1 MHLTNVFVEPRKVLR
16 RGYGPAMRPMAAHFA
31 TRRPGRGQSANS
43 DIERLIQR
51 PSGLRTDKQMTTY
64 AAPIADMLFA
74 VKRLAGFDEVA
85 SLPGGDDLNDELLH
99 AIFEEGGKFAGG
111 VLAPLNRVGD
121 IQGAKLVN
129 GAVKTP
135 DGWRDAYGRFVD
147 GGWNAVPFDPDY
159 GGQGLPWLIATA
171 LFDLWHSANM
181 AFALCPMLTQAAVE
195 AVSRFGSPEQKQ
207 TYLRKMVSGEWT
219 GTMQLTEPQAG
230 SDLARIRTK
239 AVKEGDHYRI
249 TGQKIFITYGDH
261 DLTENTIHMVLA
273 RTPDAPEGV
282 KGISLFIAPKF
293 MVKPDGALGER
304 NDVRCVSLEEKMGI
318 HASPT
323 AVMQFGEG
331 KGAIGYLVGEENKG
345 LAYMFTMMNNARL
358 SVGLEGV
365 GICERA
371 YQKAASFARER
382 VQSRDIVSDS
392 PDPVAII
399 RHPDVRR
406 MLMTMRSLAEA
417 GRALAYYAAGK
428 LDVAHRHADVD
439 VRKAAQS
446 RVDLLIPI
454 VKAWCTENGSE
465 AAWNGVQVH
474 GGMGY
479 VEETGAAQFMRDA
492 KIAEIYEGSNGI
504 QANDL
509 IGRKISRDGAVEA
522 KKMIA
527 EMRDLDSALADG
539 GEALAGLRASLT
551 GAIDGLDRATD
562 WLLNQYA
569 IDARNAA
576 AGAMPY
582 LRLWGVTLGGW
593 LMARAFLAAQTDL
606 AAGEGDPTFLRNKI
620 ATAKFYGERLL
631 PRGLSYEAETM
642 AGAEALM
649 AIADEAM

>member
-1 MHLTNVFVEPRKVLR
+1 M
-16 RGYGPAMRPMAAHFA
+16 
-31 TRRPGRGQSANS
+31 S
-43 DIERLIQR
+43 D
-51 PSGLRTDKQMTTY
+51 Y
-64 AAPIADMLFA
+64 APPIADMRFA
-74 VKRLAGFDEVA
+74 ATKLAGFSEIA
-85 SLPGGDDLNDELLH
+85 AMSADDLNEELL
-99 AIFEEGGKFAGG
+99 ASIFEEGGKFAAG

-121 IQGAKLVN
+121 RQGSKLVN

-135 DGWRDAYGRFVD
+135 DGWRDAYQRFVE
-147 GGWNAVPFDPDY
+147 GGWNAVPFDPEF
-159 GGQGLPWLIATA
+159 GGQGLPWLVATA
-171 LFDLWHSANM
+171 LFDLWHSSNM

-195 AVSRFGSPEQKQ
+195 AVSKYGSPDQKAA
-207 TYLRKMVSGEWT
+207 YLSKMISGEWT

-230 SDLARIRTK
+230 SDLARIRAK
-239 AVKEGDHYRI
+239 AVREGDHYRI

-261 DLTENTIHMVLA
+261 DLTDNTIHMVLA

-282 KGISLFIAPKF
+282 KGISLFIVPKF
-293 MVKPDGALGER
+293 LVKEDGTPGAR
-304 NDVRCVSLEEKMGI
+304 NDVRCVSIEEKMGI

-323 AVMQFGEG
+323 AVMQYGEDG
-331 KGAIGYLVGEENKG
+331 GAIGYLVGEENKG

-365 GICERA
+365 AICERA

-382 VQSRDIVSDS
+382 IQSRDIAGDD

-406 MLMTMRSLAEA
+406 MLMTMRSLAQA

-428 LDVAHRHADVD
+428 LDIAHRAGDAA
-439 VRKAAQS
+439 VREAAQS

-474 GGMGY
+474 GGMGFI
-479 VEETGAAQFMRDA
+479 EETGAAQFMRDA

-509 IGRKISRDGAVEA
+509 IGRKVSRDGAVEA

-527 EMRDLDSALADG
+527 EMREIDAALADS
-539 GEALAGLRASLT
+539 GETIAGLRANLAKS
-551 GAIDGLDRATD
+551 IDALERATD
-562 WLLNQYA
+562 WLLAQYKN
-569 IDARNAA
+569 DVRNAA

-582 LRLWGVTLGGW
+582 IRLWGVTLGGW
-593 LMARAFLAAQTDL
+593 LMARSTLAAQAAL
-606 AAGEGDPTFLRNKI
+606 AAGESDTAFLRDKI
-620 ATAKFYGERLL
+620 VTANFFGERIL
-631 PRGLSYEAETM
+631 PRAAAYEAETT
-642 AGAEALM
+642 AGAASLM
-649 AIADEAM
+649 AIADAAM

>member
-1 MHLTNVFVEPRKVLR
+1 M
-16 RGYGPAMRPMAAHFA
+16 
-31 TRRPGRGQSANS
+31 S
-43 DIERLIQR
+43 D
-51 PSGLRTDKQMTTY
+51 Y
-64 AAPIADMLFA
+64 APPIADMRFA
-74 VKRLAGFDEVA
+74 ATKLAGFSEIA
-85 SLPGGDDLNDELLH
+85 AMSADDLNEELL
-99 AIFEEGGKFAGG
+99 ASIFEEGGKFAAG

-121 IQGAKLVN
+121 RQGSKLVN

-135 DGWRDAYGRFVD
+135 DGWRDAYQRFVE
-147 GGWNAVPFDPDY
+147 GGWNAVPFDPEF
-159 GGQGLPWLIATA
+159 GGQGLPWLVATA
-171 LFDLWHSANM
+171 LFDLWHSSNM

-195 AVSRFGSPEQKQ
+195 AVSKYGSPDQKAA
-207 TYLRKMVSGEWT
+207 YLSKMISGEWT

-230 SDLARIRTK
+230 SDLARIRAK
-239 AVKEGDHYRI
+239 AVREGDHYRI

-261 DLTENTIHMVLA
+261 DLTDNTIHMVLA

-282 KGISLFIAPKF
+282 KGISLFIVPKF
-293 MVKPDGALGER
+293 LVKEDGTPGAR
-304 NDVRCVSLEEKMGI
+304 NDVRCVSIEEKMGI

-323 AVMQFGEG
+323 AVMQYGEDG
-331 KGAIGYLVGEENKG
+331 GAIGYLVGEENKG

-365 GICERA
+365 AICERA

-382 VQSRDIVSDS
+382 IQSRDIAGDD

-406 MLMTMRSLAEA
+406 MLMTMRSLAQA

-428 LDVAHRHADVD
+428 LDIAHRAGDAA
-439 VRKAAQS
+439 VREAAQS

-474 GGMGY
+474 GGMGFI
-479 VEETGAAQFMRDA
+479 EETGAAQFMRDA

-509 IGRKISRDGAVEA
+509 IGRKVSRDGAVEA

-527 EMRDLDSALADG
+527 EMREIDAALADS
-539 GEALAGLRASLT
+539 GETIAGLRANLAKS
-551 GAIDGLDRATD
+551 IDALERATD
-562 WLLNQYA
+562 WLLAQYKN
-569 IDARNAA
+569 DVRNAA

-582 LRLWGVTLGGW
+582 IRLWGVTLGGW
-593 LMARAFLAAQTDL
+593 LMARSTLAAQAAL
-606 AAGEGDPTFLRNKI
+606 AAGESDAAFLRDKI
-620 ATAKFYGERLL
+620 VTANFFGERIL
-631 PRGLSYEAETM
+631 PRAAAYEAETT
-642 AGAEALM
+642 AGAASLM
-649 AIADEAM
+649 AIADAAM